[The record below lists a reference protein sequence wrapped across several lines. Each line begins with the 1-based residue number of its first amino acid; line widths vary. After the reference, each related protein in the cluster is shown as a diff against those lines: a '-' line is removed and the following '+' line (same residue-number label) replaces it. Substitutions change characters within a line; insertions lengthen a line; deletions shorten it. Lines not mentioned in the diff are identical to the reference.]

1 LESPR
6 SKNTLDATKIVPE
19 WLRVAAEKDHT
30 HREKWKALYRVP
42 VAKALIQ
49 EMKDTSR
56 ILDLKYKLMTIELL
70 NLAKQRFT
78 YRELSAMVHLPETVL
93 SRYVKGHVLPTAER
107 AEEINKTLQ
116 KYMSLDR
123 ELLERIHFDDG
134 GYFDN
139 TAIIGDTML
148 LERAV
153 QHAVGKFA
161 GKRVTKIMTAA
172 VDGIPLATLL
182 AHRLG
187 VGLLVAKKA
196 REVGVREFIEE
207 IFVPPKTAVV
217 LSLFVPRDAIKKTD
231 CVLIVDD
238 IIDSGETQRAMMKII
253 QKAKAEVIGIYAL
266 VSIGSDWKARIESAG
281 NVPVEV
287 VTPVIKKEPK
297 EKERESR
304 ETREVREISA

>member
-1 LESPR
+1 M
-6 SKNTLDATKIVPE
+6 
-19 WLRVAAEKDHT
+19 VA
-30 HREKWKALYRVP
+30 
-42 VAKALIQ
+42 VAKVTIQ

-93 SRYVKGHVLPTAER
+93 SRYVKGHVLPTAQR

-116 KYMSLDR
+116 RYMSLDK

>member
-1 LESPR
+1 MGSPR
-6 SKNTLDATKIVPE
+6 SKNIVDATRIVAG
-19 WLRVAAEKDHT
+19 WSRDVAEKNHT
-30 HREKWKALYRVP
+30 RQKWKALYMVA
-42 VAKALIQ
+42 VAKVPIQ

-56 ILDLKYKLMTIELL
+56 ILDIKYKLMTIELL

-93 SRYVKGHVLPTAER
+93 SRYVKGHVLPTADR

-116 KYMSLDR
+116 RFMSLDK

-139 TAIIGDTML
+139 TAIIGDTLL

-196 REVGVREFIEE
+196 REVGVRELIEE

-266 VSIGSDWKARIESAG
+266 ISIGSDWKARIESAG

>member
-1 LESPR
+1 M
-6 SKNTLDATKIVPE
+6 
-19 WLRVAAEKDHT
+19 VA
-30 HREKWKALYRVP
+30 
-42 VAKALIQ
+42 VAKGPIQ

-56 ILDLKYKLMTIELL
+56 VLDLKYKLMTIELL

-78 YRELSAMVHLPETVL
+78 YRELSGMVHLPETVL
-93 SRYVKGHVLPTAER
+93 SRYVKGHVLPTADR

-116 KYMSLDR
+116 RFMSLDK

-139 TAIIGDTML
+139 TAIIGDTLL

-266 VSIGSDWKARIESAG
+266 ISIGSDWKARIESAG

>member
-1 LESPR
+1 M
-6 SKNTLDATKIVPE
+6 
-19 WLRVAAEKDHT
+19 VA
-30 HREKWKALYRVP
+30 
-42 VAKALIQ
+42 VAKVPIQ

-93 SRYVKGHVLPTAER
+93 SRYVKGHVLPTAQR

-116 KYMSLDR
+116 RYMSLDK

-139 TAIIGDTML
+139 TAIIGDTL
-148 LERAV
+148 LMERAV

-238 IIDSGETQRAMMKII
+238 IIDSGETQRAMMRII

>member
-1 LESPR
+1 M
-6 SKNTLDATKIVPE
+6 
-19 WLRVAAEKDHT
+19 
-30 HREKWKALYRVP
+30 
-42 VAKALIQ
+42 AKALIQ

-93 SRYVKGHVLPTAER
+93 SRYVKGHVLPTAQR

-116 KYMSLDR
+116 RYMSLDK

-266 VSIGSDWKARIESAG
+266 VSIGTDWKARIESAG

-297 EKERESR
+297 ERERESR

>member
-1 LESPR
+1 M
-6 SKNTLDATKIVPE
+6 VPE
-19 WLRVAAEKDHT
+19 
-30 HREKWKALYRVP
+30 
-42 VAKALIQ
+42 AKALIQ

-107 AEEINKTLQ
+107 AEDINRTLQ

-123 ELLERIHFDDG
+123 EFLERIHFDDG

-153 QHAVGKFA
+153 QNAVGEFA
-161 GKRVTKIMTAA
+161 GKRITKILTAA

-187 VGLLVAKKA
+187 VSLLVAKKT

-253 QKAKAEVIGIYAL
+253 QKAKAEVVGIYAL
-266 VSIGSDWKARIESAG
+266 VSIGTDWKARIESAG
-281 NVPVEV
+281 NVPVKV

-297 EKERESR
+297 DKERESR
-304 ETREVREISA
+304 EPREIREIPA

>member
-1 LESPR
+1 M
-6 SKNTLDATKIVPE
+6 
-19 WLRVAAEKDHT
+19 VA
-30 HREKWKALYRVP
+30 
-42 VAKALIQ
+42 VAKMPIQ

-93 SRYVKGHVLPTAER
+93 SRYVKGHVLPTAQR

-116 KYMSLDR
+116 RYMSLDK

-139 TAIIGDTML
+139 TAIIGDTL
-148 LERAV
+148 LMERAV

-304 ETREVREISA
+304 ETREVRELSA

>member
-1 LESPR
+1 M
-6 SKNTLDATKIVPE
+6 
-19 WLRVAAEKDHT
+19 
-30 HREKWKALYRVP
+30 VP

-93 SRYVKGHVLPTAER
+93 SRYVKGHVLPTADR

-116 KYMSLDR
+116 RYMSLDK

-139 TAIIGDTML
+139 TAIIGDTLL

-266 VSIGSDWKARIESAG
+266 ISIGSDWKARIESAG

>member
-1 LESPR
+1 M
-6 SKNTLDATKIVPE
+6 
-19 WLRVAAEKDHT
+19 VA
-30 HREKWKALYRVP
+30 
-42 VAKALIQ
+42 VAKVPIQ

-116 KYMSLDR
+116 RYMSLDK

-148 LERAV
+148 MERAV

-187 VGLLVAKKA
+187 GGLLVPKKQREGWG
-196 REVGVREFIEE
+196 REVIEE
-207 IFVPPKTAVV
+207 NFVTPQNAFL
-217 LSLFVPRDAIKKTD
+217 LSLFVSRDAIKKTD
-231 CVLIVDD
+231 CRLILGDNL
-238 IIDSGETQRAMMKII
+238 DSC
-253 QKAKAEVIGIYAL
+253 
-266 VSIGSDWKARIESAG
+266 
-281 NVPVEV
+281 
-287 VTPVIKKEPK
+287 VTL
-297 EKERESR
+297 
-304 ETREVREISA
+304 A

>member
-1 LESPR
+1 MIAPG
-6 SKNTLDATKIVPE
+6 
-19 WLRVAAEKDHT
+19 
-30 HREKWKALYRVP
+30 KAM
-42 VAKALIQ
+42 IQ

-116 KYMSLDR
+116 RYMSLDK

-148 LERAV
+148 MERAV

-187 VGLLVAKKA
+187 VGLLVAKKQ

>member
-6 SKNTLDATKIVPE
+6 SKNTLDATKIVAE
-19 WLRVAAEKDHT
+19 WLGVVAEKDHT
-30 HREKWKALYRVP
+30 HREKWKALYRLP

>member
-1 LESPR
+1 M
-6 SKNTLDATKIVPE
+6 
-19 WLRVAAEKDHT
+19 VA
-30 HREKWKALYRVP
+30 
-42 VAKALIQ
+42 VAKVPIQ

-56 ILDLKYKLMTIELL
+56 ILDIKYKLMTIELL

-93 SRYVKGHVLPTAER
+93 SRYVKGHVLPTADR

-116 KYMSLDR
+116 RFMSLDK

-139 TAIIGDTML
+139 TAIIGDTLL

-266 VSIGSDWKARIESAG
+266 ISIGSDWKARIESAG

>member
-1 LESPR
+1 M
-6 SKNTLDATKIVPE
+6 
-19 WLRVAAEKDHT
+19 
-30 HREKWKALYRVP
+30 VP
-42 VAKALIQ
+42 VGKALIQ

-56 ILDLKYKLMTIELL
+56 ILDIKYKLMTIELL

-93 SRYVKGHVLPTAER
+93 SRYVKGHVLPTADR

-116 KYMSLDR
+116 RYMSLDK

-139 TAIIGDTML
+139 TAIIGDTLL

-266 VSIGSDWKARIESAG
+266 ISIGSDWKARIESAG

>member
-1 LESPR
+1 M
-6 SKNTLDATKIVPE
+6 
-19 WLRVAAEKDHT
+19 VA
-30 HREKWKALYRVP
+30 
-42 VAKALIQ
+42 VAKVPIQ

-93 SRYVKGHVLPTAER
+93 SRYVKGHVLPTAQR

-116 KYMSLDR
+116 RYMSLDK

-139 TAIIGDTML
+139 TAIIGDTL
-148 LERAV
+148 LMERAV

>member
-1 LESPR
+1 M
-6 SKNTLDATKIVPE
+6 
-19 WLRVAAEKDHT
+19 
-30 HREKWKALYRVP
+30 VP
-42 VAKALIQ
+42 VGKALIQ

-93 SRYVKGHVLPTAER
+93 SRYVKGHVLPTAQR

-116 KYMSLDR
+116 RYMSLDK
-123 ELLERIHFDDG
+123 ELLERIKFDDG

-266 VSIGSDWKARIESAG
+266 VSIGTDWKARIESAG

>member
-1 LESPR
+1 M
-6 SKNTLDATKIVPE
+6 
-19 WLRVAAEKDHT
+19 VA
-30 HREKWKALYRVP
+30 
-42 VAKALIQ
+42 VAKVPTQ

-93 SRYVKGHVLPTAER
+93 SRYVKGHVLPTAQR

-116 KYMSLDR
+116 RYMSLDK

-139 TAIIGDTML
+139 TAIIGDTL
-148 LERAV
+148 LMERAV

>member
-1 LESPR
+1 M
-6 SKNTLDATKIVPE
+6 VPE
-19 WLRVAAEKDHT
+19 
-30 HREKWKALYRVP
+30 
-42 VAKALIQ
+42 AKALIQ

-93 SRYVKGHVLPTAER
+93 SRYVKGHVLPTAQR

-116 KYMSLDR
+116 RYMSLDK

-266 VSIGSDWKARIESAG
+266 VSIGTDWKARIESAG

>member
-1 LESPR
+1 M
-6 SKNTLDATKIVPE
+6 
-19 WLRVAAEKDHT
+19 VA
-30 HREKWKALYRVP
+30 
-42 VAKALIQ
+42 VAKVPIQ

-78 YRELSAMVHLPETVL
+78 YRELSVMVHLPETVL
-93 SRYVKGHVLPTAER
+93 SRYVKGHVLPTAQR

-116 KYMSLDR
+116 RYMSLDK

-139 TAIIGDTML
+139 TAIIGDTL
-148 LERAV
+148 LMERAV

>member
-1 LESPR
+1 M
-6 SKNTLDATKIVPE
+6 
-19 WLRVAAEKDHT
+19 VA
-30 HREKWKALYRVP
+30 
-42 VAKALIQ
+42 VAKLPIQ

-93 SRYVKGHVLPTAER
+93 SRYVKGHVLPTAQR

-116 KYMSLDR
+116 RYMSLDK

-139 TAIIGDTML
+139 TAIIGDTL
-148 LERAV
+148 LMERAV

>member
-1 LESPR
+1 M
-6 SKNTLDATKIVPE
+6 
-19 WLRVAAEKDHT
+19 VA
-30 HREKWKALYRVP
+30 
-42 VAKALIQ
+42 VAKVTIQ

-93 SRYVKGHVLPTAER
+93 SRYVKGHVLPTAQR

-116 KYMSLDR
+116 RYMSLDK

-139 TAIIGDTML
+139 TAIIGDTL
-148 LERAV
+148 LMERAV

>member
-1 LESPR
+1 M
-6 SKNTLDATKIVPE
+6 
-19 WLRVAAEKDHT
+19 VA
-30 HREKWKALYRVP
+30 
-42 VAKALIQ
+42 VAKVPIQ

-123 ELLERIHFDDG
+123 ELLERIHFDEG

>member
-1 LESPR
+1 MIAPG
-6 SKNTLDATKIVPE
+6 
-19 WLRVAAEKDHT
+19 
-30 HREKWKALYRVP
+30 KAV
-42 VAKALIQ
+42 IQ

-116 KYMSLDR
+116 RYMSLDK

-148 LERAV
+148 MERAV

-187 VGLLVAKKA
+187 VGLLVAKKQ

>member
-1 LESPR
+1 M
-6 SKNTLDATKIVPE
+6 
-19 WLRVAAEKDHT
+19 VA
-30 HREKWKALYRVP
+30 
-42 VAKALIQ
+42 VAKVTIQ

-93 SRYVKGHVLPTAER
+93 SRYVKGHVLPTAQR

-116 KYMSLDR
+116 RYMSLDK

-148 LERAV
+148 MERAV

-253 QKAKAEVIGIYAL
+253 QKAKAEVIGIYTL